1 MRADAMDE
9 VSLKTLKG
17 LSTFSCRGFLGFHQQ
32 PVGAPLLHGFWLP
45 ISISAIR
52 CCSQTEKIP
61 HSHFCLF
68 FVPCRKS
75 IRFVVDPARKP
86 TYPRFSEKYLVCAYK
101 NFLLEK
107 MCFSNAKHEK
117 FFVDC
122 VRCWWFPLCILV
134 PSAYCYSTI
143 NILLDVGI
151 YAFACLWRI
160 LFSLTETVWKN
171 RMRIV

>member
-1 MRADAMDE
+1 MDE
-9 VSLKTLKG
+9 VSLKILKG
-17 LSTFSCRGFLGFHQQ
+17 LSTFSCKGFLGFHQQ

-101 NFLLEK
+101 NSFIGKNVFFECKTWEILRWLCALL
-107 MCFSNAKHEK
+107 MVSA
-117 FFVDC
+117 
-122 VRCWWFPLCILV
+122 LYTSTICIL
-134 PSAYCYSTI
+134 
-143 NILLDVGI
+143 LLD
-151 YAFACLWRI
+151 
-160 LFSLTETVWKN
+160 N
-171 RMRIV
+171 